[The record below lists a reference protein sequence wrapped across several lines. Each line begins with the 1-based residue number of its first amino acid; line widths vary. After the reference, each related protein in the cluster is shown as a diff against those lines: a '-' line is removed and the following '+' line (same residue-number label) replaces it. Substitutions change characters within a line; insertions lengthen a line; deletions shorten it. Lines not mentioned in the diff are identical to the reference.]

1 MQLAGHLYR
10 DGWQWQHVNCEGGS
24 DRVWSVRVKVMRC
37 DVREGR
43 EVNQCRGAN
52 WHGGSHWIG
61 DSTWES
67 RGTSSGVGCH
77 CPVSVGREASMHF
90 SKLELMRRELA
101 SWKGWVTAACQSASR
116 VRCLDS
122 GGLAGSQQAL
132 SEPRQT
138 EKDDHTQY
146 QRWATYCETNK

>member
-1 MQLAGHLYR
+1 MESSAVSRASIQGWVAVTACELW
-10 DGWQWQHVNCEGGS
+10 GWQWQGVKCEGES
-24 DRVWSVRVKVMRC
+24 DAVW
-37 DVREGR
+37 
-43 EVNQCRGAN
+43 
-52 WHGGSHWIG
+52 SHWIG

-77 CPVSVGREASMHF
+77 CPVSVGREASMNF

-138 EKDDHTQY
+138 EKDVHTQY
-146 QRWATYCETNK
+146 QRLATYCETNK